1 MLNDNSHSIQI
12 EIFSHTQRYW
22 ANRFYQFLK
31 KLPELKTAMKDE
43 QTIYDFKRFL

>member
-1 MLNDNSHSIQI
+1 M

-31 KLPELKTAMKDE
+31 KLPELKSAIKDE
-43 QTIYDFKRFL
+43 DKIYDFKKFL